1 MAAAQL
7 SRIRCRI
14 SPDKISTLTF
24 TLKQASFLI
33 VPGDGLMPPPISLLF
48 GVHAHQPVGNF
59 PEVLA
64 DAHARCYRPFLQVLR
79 RYPDFCFAMHISG
92 WLLDYL
98 GEHYPVDMELLH
110 EMVSRGQVELFGA
123 GDTEPVLA
131 AIPHRDRLGQIRVFS
146 DKLELKMGQRPRG
159 AWLTER
165 VWETT
170 VVPSLVDCGI
180 QYVIVDDYHFLCAGK
195 TVDELHGYFTTEEDG
210 RKLDLFPI
218 SEALRYRLPFSPAH
232 EVVAY
237 IEALAESR
245 SDHDGTAAIYFDDIE
260 KFGIWPETYQWVYE
274 KGWLDDFIRRVLASP
289 RIRTQHYRDCHSTT
303 KTRGIVYLPAT
314 SYIEMNEWTLP
325 ASTAGIYADL
335 VRQAKASG
343 WYESHK
349 AFLRGGIWK
358 NFFSRYPE
366 SNWMH
371 KRMLSLS
378 ARLDMLPERQRGIAM
393 AQKLYESQAND
404 AYWHGLFGGLY
415 LPHLRRA
422 VYKAIVELEGMLDA
436 CIPRARRFLEDT
448 DLDGV
453 EEMYLQNG
461 VIQAVLKLDGTGS
474 VCELDSYRLNHNF
487 GDTLRRQAEYYY
499 QKIQQGEYG
508 TGAGAAGIASAHDRV
523 ALKQEIEAADMKADD
538 HARGMFI
545 DCFNDKFL
553 SYELRD
559 TRDEKAHFCADIL
572 TLHID
577 KSFQLSDTRLMVSYV
592 FTGEKEGM
600 LRTEINIAMPSC
612 DGWGGRY
619 IHQGR
624 IPGGFGQDL
633 ELSDLTGIILNDDA
647 LPGSIVLS
655 ASAPVGLRAQPC
667 HSVSQSEGGF
677 EKIMQAVTITL
688 EWPVRVGTLVIC
700 MEINPELKRGGSP
713 QQQGAPAVHEA
724 DLDTKSSGRE
734 SV

>member
-1 MAAAQL
+1 
-7 SRIRCRI
+7 
-14 SPDKISTLTF
+14 
-24 TLKQASFLI
+24 
-33 VPGDGLMPPPISLLF
+33 MPPPVSLLF

-64 DAHARCYRPFLQVLR
+64 DAHARCYRPFLQVLH

-92 WLLDYL
+92 WLLDHL
-98 GEHYPVDMELLH
+98 IGQYPADMDLLRQ
-110 EMVSRGQVELFGA
+110 MVSRGQVELFGA

-131 AIPHRDRLGQIRVFS
+131 AIPSRDRVGQIQTFS

-165 VWETT
+165 VWETS
-170 VVPSLVDCGI
+170 VVPALADCGI
-180 QYVIVDDYHFLCAGK
+180 RYVIVDDYHFLCAGK
-195 TVDELHGYFTTEEDG
+195 TAAELRGYFTTEEDG

-237 IEALAESR
+237 IEAMGENTDNQAR
-245 SDHDGTAAIYFDDIE
+245 NAAIYFDDIE

-274 KGWLDDFIRRVLASP
+274 KGWLEDFIRGVLSSP
-289 RIRTQHYRDCHSTT
+289 RIRTQHYRDCHSAT

-325 ASTAGIYADL
+325 ANAAGAYADL
-335 VRQAKASG
+335 VHQAKASG
-343 WYESHK
+343 WYEGNK

-378 ARLDMLPERQRGIAM
+378 ARLEILPEQQRNVAM
-393 AQKLYESQAND
+393 RQKLYESQAND

-422 VYKAIVELEGMLDA
+422 VYQAIVELEGMLDA
-436 CIPRARRFLEDT
+436 CVPRRPHFLEDT
-448 DLDGV
+448 DLDGI

-474 VCELDSYRLNHNF
+474 VCEFDSYRLNHNF

-499 QKIQQGEYG
+499 RKIEQGG
-508 TGAGAAGIASAHDRV
+508 CGSGDAGAGGIASAHDRA
-523 ALKQEIEAADMKADD
+523 ALKHEINAHDMVADD
-538 HARGMFI
+538 HARGMFM
-545 DCFNDKFL
+545 DRFQSQFVNYRL
-553 SYELRD
+553 QD
-559 TRDEKAHFCADIL
+559 TDQGAHFHADARMLLVDKRFRLSNGCL
-572 TLHID
+572 T
-577 KSFQLSDTRLMVSYV
+577 VSYV

-600 LRTEINIAMPSC
+600 FETEINVAMPSC

-624 IPGGFGQDL
+624 ILGGFGQHL
-633 ELSDLTGIILNDDA
+633 ELRGWTDIILDDGA
-647 LPGSIVLS
+647 LPGRIVLKV
-655 ASAPVGLRAQPC
+655 SAPVTLRAQPY

-677 EKIMQAVTITL
+677 EKIMQGVAITL
-688 EWPVRVGTLVIC
+688 EWPMSVRELVVS
-700 MEINPELKRGGSP
+700 MEISPEFKHGNAVGQEASKVHHIDARG
-713 QQQGAPAVHEA
+713 AVP
-724 DLDTKSSGRE
+724 
-734 SV
+734 